1 MTRSSMTICTQFK
14 FHTSKL
20 PASYYMLINSFP
32 SSTFTASI
40 TSSIL
45 DYPVENG
52 RRYHAFRSGGN
63 QRTARIHPQSRLQR
77 LTPHD

>member
-1 MTRSSMTICTQFK
+1 MTRSSVTTCTQST
-14 FHTSKL
+14 FHISKS
-20 PASYYMLINSFP
+20 PASYYMLINYSP

-45 DYPVENG
+45 DYPIENG

-63 QRTARIHPQSRLQR
+63 QQTRIHP
-77 LTPHD
+77 